1 MIYRLVVF
9 ALIIICLAA
18 ATSPAQSPCQPPALA
33 PPPPGSNM
41 FTDEQEVDLGDA
53 MAEQTEKNYGIIEDE
68 TLTAYLNQIG
78 QRIVRHL
85 PPNNLRFR
93 FAVVDLPDANAFVL
107 PGGRVYVTRKL
118 IALAR
123 NEDEIAGVIGHEIGH
138 ALAHHSALR
147 MTRIFREL
155 LGVTELKDRRD
166 VFDKYNRY
174 VENLARLPKNLRQS
188 VSEDKNQ
195 LMADQIGLFAAAA
208 AGYDP
213 QGNANLFDRITENKG
228 NTGSFFSD
236 LFGTTKPEAKRLREM
251 LKDAA
256 AIPPACVE
264 ARSASAAE
272 EFRRWQS
279 VVVNYTGLGR
289 KEALHGVVKKITL
302 EPPLRGDINR
312 LRFSPDGRYLLAQD
326 DSGINV
332 LTREPLA
339 LRFRIEAAEAQPAQF
354 SPDSQE
360 VIFATSGLRVES
372 WSVADQKLKWAH
384 EMFIRKGCLQS
395 LVSPDGKSMACL
407 DANLDLNLY
416 DVQTGQLIVQKKSFY
431 TLDLLT
437 LLRGLLAAIASED
450 TDLSELEMKHD
461 WITMHY
467 SPDSRY
473 FAAGARHMTFNA
485 IGSMVTD
492 SSSFAYDLPARQ
504 PVSLGGGL
512 KKMMGG
518 GFDFI
523 GPDRLFAVDRENYK
537 NSAVVAFPAGTV
549 IDRVPLLADKLEAP
563 TRGNYLL
570 IRPMKDYA
578 VGAVDLK
585 NKTIFKA
592 YKKEAFDFYDQEF
605 VVEQLNGE
613 IGLFGVEKN
622 DLHGKLVLPRNP
634 LGRLRTAALSADWQW
649 LAISERSRGAVWNLA
664 SGERVFHVRG
674 FRGSHFG
681 DDAALYADFPKH
693 EQSARSIARLD
704 LRKRDATNGP
714 EIKEDRVTQYG
725 PLAVMVKAGKD
736 GSYQENVTLEVSN
749 VLNGIILWSR
759 PFAKEAPRFWA
770 DTLGQTVTL
779 GWPVTTEAAKAIIKN
794 DATLA
799 QRLSAIKEKEGVY
812 LLMVLDAR
820 SGKERGRLLVETG
833 KGSFRISSV
842 QATGDWVVISDNQ
855 NRVLVYQLASG
866 EAKGKVFGG
875 RAAVS
880 QESKLLAVEN
890 EGGKL
895 TIYDLASMEKRDQF
909 VFSSPVSL
917 ARFSADGRRLFAL
930 TANQS
935 AYVID
940 VSAPPR

>member
-1 MIYRLVVF
+1 MYRLFVF
-9 ALIIICLAA
+9 VLVIICLAA
-18 ATSPAQSPCQPPALA
+18 ASAPAQSPCKPPALA

-41 FTDEQEVDLGDA
+41 FTDELEVALGDA

-68 TLTAYLNQIG
+68 ALTAYLNQIG
-78 QRIVRHL
+78 QRIIRHL

-93 FAVVDLPDANAFVL
+93 FAVVDLPEPNAFVL

-123 NEDEIAGVIGHEIGH
+123 NEDEVAGVIGHEIGH
-138 ALAHHSALR
+138 VLAHHSALQ

-155 LGVTELKDRRD
+155 LGVSELKDRRD

-174 VENLARLPKNLRQS
+174 VENIARLPKNLRQS

-195 LMADQIGLFAAAA
+195 MMADQIGLYAAAA

-256 AIPPACVE
+256 SIPPACIE
-264 ARSASAAE
+264 ARAATAAE
-272 EFRRWQS
+272 DFRRWQS
-279 VVVNYTGLGR
+279 VVVNYTVAGR
-289 KEALHGVVKKITL
+289 KEALHSVIKKIAL

-332 LTREPLA
+332 LTREPFAA
-339 LRFRIEAAEAQPAQF
+339 LFRIEAPEAQPAQF

-360 VIFATSGLRVES
+360 IIFATSGQRVES
-372 WSVADQKLKWAH
+372 WSVADKKLKWAH

-407 DANLDLNLY
+407 DTDLNLNLY
-416 DVQTGQLIVQKKSFY
+416 DVQSGQLIVQKKSFY
-431 TLDLLT
+431 TPDLLAVLT
-437 LLRGLLAAIASED
+437 RLLGAFVRED
-450 TDLSELEMKHD
+450 ADLSDLETQHE
-461 WITMHY
+461 WINMHY
-467 SPDSRY
+467 SPDGRY
-473 FAAGARHMTFNA
+473 FAAGARSMTFNA
-485 IGSMVTD
+485 IGSMIAD
-492 SSSFAYDLPARQ
+492 NSSFAYDLTARQ
-504 PVSLGGGL
+504 AVSLGGSL

-523 GPDRLFAVDRENYK
+523 GPDRVFAVDRENFK
-537 NSAVVAFPAGTV
+537 NSAVLAFPAGTV
-549 IDRVPLLADKLEAP
+549 IDRVPLLADHLEAP

-578 VGAVDLK
+578 VAAVDLAK
-585 NKTIFKA
+585 KTIFKA

-605 VVEQLNGE
+605 VAEQLNGE

-622 DLHGKLVLPRNP
+622 DLHAKLVLPRNP
-634 LGRLRTAALSADWQW
+634 LGRLRTAALSPDWEW
-649 LAISERSRGAVWNLA
+649 LAVSERSRGAVWNLA
-664 SGERVFHVRG
+664 TGERVFHVRG

-681 DDAALYADFPKH
+681 EDTALYADFPRY
-693 EQSARSIARLD
+693 EQTERNIARLD
-704 LRKRDATNGP
+704 LRKRDATTGP
-714 EIKEDRVTQYG
+714 GIKEARVMQYG
-725 PLAVMVKAGKD
+725 PLAVAVKPDKD
-736 GSYQENVTLEVSN
+736 GSYQENVTIEVSN

-770 DTLGQTVTL
+770 DTIGQTVTL
-779 GWPVTTEAAKAIIKN
+779 GWPVTSEAAKAILKS
-794 DATLA
+794 DAALS
-799 QRLSAIKEKEGVY
+799 QRLAAIKEKEGVY
-812 LLMVLDAR
+812 LLAVLDAR

-842 QATGDWVVISDNQ
+842 QASGDWVVISDNQ

-866 EAKGKVFGG
+866 EARGKVFGG
-875 RAAVS
+875 RAALS

-890 EGGKL
+890 EAGKL
-895 TIYDLASMEKRDQF
+895 TLYDLASMEKRDQF

-930 TANQS
+930 TANQA